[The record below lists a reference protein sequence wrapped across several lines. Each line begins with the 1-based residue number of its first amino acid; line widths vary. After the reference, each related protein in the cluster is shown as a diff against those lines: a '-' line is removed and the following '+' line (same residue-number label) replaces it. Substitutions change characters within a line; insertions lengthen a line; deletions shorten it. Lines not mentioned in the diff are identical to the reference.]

1 MHYARWRAT
10 LIKENKMEE
19 QEIISE
25 VVTDNTVEVK
35 FNAKLMDGI
44 MQYVE
49 ENFPEVTIVDVVG
62 NFKMFNK
69 IVEDK
74 YELVIGE

>member
-1 MHYARWRAT
+1 
-10 LIKENKMEE
+10 
-19 QEIISE
+19 
-25 VVTDNTVEVK
+25 
-35 FNAKLMDGI
+35 